1 VVVRMIVIGVTP
13 VAGMLGEARK
23 RNAAETE
30 RWSSAIREAGIK
42 AH

>member
-13 VAGMLGEARK
+13 VAGMLGETRK
-23 RNAAETE
+23 RNAAETK
-30 RWSSAIREAGIK
+30 RWSRAIREAGIK